1 MLKSVFVESLLFSQV
16 IRVLKPQTNKKQD
29 QSGRILILNVRGSNN
44 HLLLINLYN
53 SNNVYEQLNTLSTL
67 CSLLYDIIDLYC
79 KNIIFGGDF
88 NIFFNLTC
96 KACGGNPKMKNK
108 SVAKYILIKESLG
121 LCDIWQI
128 RNLKK
133 KRYTLR
139 QQHFTGFNQRSLD
152 YFLFSNNLQESINKT
167 DILTTL
173 SGDHSPVFISLSID
187 IS

>member
-1 MLKSVFVESLLFSQV
+1 M
-16 IRVLKPQTNKKQD
+16 
-29 QSGRILILNVRGSNN
+29 
-44 HLLLINLYN
+44 
-53 SNNVYEQLNTLSTL
+53 YEQLNTLSTL

-108 SVAKYILIKESLG
+108 SIAKYILIKKSLG

>member
-1 MLKSVFVESLLFSQV
+1 M
-16 IRVLKPQTNKKQD
+16 
-29 QSGRILILNVRGSNN
+29 
-44 HLLLINLYN
+44 LLINLYN

-187 IS
+187 ISWRKVLWKFNNSCAINSISLINWKILSKLSVLWCQQSQ